1 MDLPE
6 IASFPEP
13 EIRAM
18 RRVLVRWFAP
28 RRRSLPWRRTSDA
41 YAIWVSEVM
50 LQQTRIATVVPAYE
64 SFLLRFPTIEALAA
78 AAEEDV
84 LAAWSGLGYYTRA
97 RSLHRAARVLVARGT
112 PAFPADPDEARALP
126 GVGPYTVA
134 AVLSIAY
141 GRPLAA
147 VDGNVVRVLTRLARL
162 PSPDAKLRPH
172 AALADRL
179 LDPLRPGDWNQ
190 ALMEIGQTVCVP
202 RDPLCHVCPLQ
213 RFCRAYATGD
223 VDRFPQR
230 VTRRTVEKMSLTAT
244 VLHDGRGHLLLERGA
259 FVHLRHLWLPFTGDV
274 DPSWPTV
281 EHGRVRHAILH
292 RSFDVRV
299 LAARLPPATL
309 RRWVTTGE
317 VQREVFSVDDV
328 AKIGR
333 SSLLTK
339 VLRKTALAR

>member
-6 IASFPEP
+6 IASFADS

-18 RRVLVRWFAP
+18 RAGMLRWYAP
-28 RRRSLPWRRTSDA
+28 RRLSLPWRRTSDP
-41 YAIWVSEVM
+41 YATWVSEVM

-64 SFLLRFPTIEALAA
+64 SFLRRFPTIEALAA

-97 RSLHRAARVLVARGT
+97 RSLHRAAGVLVARGSA
-112 PAFPADPDEARALP
+112 AFPADPDEARSLP

-147 VDGNVVRVLTRLARL
+147 VDGNVVRVLSRVARL
-162 PSPDAKLRPH
+162 PPPDAKLRPH
-172 AALADRL
+172 ATLAERL
-179 LDPLRPGDWNQ
+179 LDPRRPGDWNQ

-202 RDPLCHVCPLQ
+202 REPRCHACPLR
-213 RFCRAYATGD
+213 RFCRAHAAGD

-230 VTRRTVEKMSLTAT
+230 ANRRKVEKVSLTAT
-244 VLHDGRGHLLLERGA
+244 VLHDGRGHVLLERGA
-259 FVHLRHLWLPFTGDV
+259 FVHLRHLWLPWTGSV
-274 DPSWPTV
+274 LPGWRTV
-281 EHGRVRHAILH
+281 EHGSVRHAILH

-299 LAARLPPATL
+299 LAVRTSMAAL
-309 RRWVTTGE
+309 RRLVTAGA
-317 VQREVFSVDDV
+317 VQREVFAVDDV
-328 AKIGR
+328 GKIGR

-339 VLRKTALAR
+339 VLRKTALMP